1 MLFWHCNFDIADVA
15 QEIQDVKEEPPKMK
29 IKQELSDIHEMEN
42 DKNNIN
48 NNNSTATP
56 QQNIV
61 GQGDTAATDQ
71 DTER

>member
-1 MLFWHCNFDIADVA
+1 
-15 QEIQDVKEEPPKMK
+15 MK

-48 NNNSTATP
+48 NNNTVAS
-56 QQNIV
+56 QQSLTE
-61 GQGDTAATDQ
+61 QGDTSASDQ